1 MISNNLSFKF
11 IFYYELRVKSVR
23 NFQLVFLFVLNSS
36 NVYRL
41 LELFSYISFFFFFRY
56 PWISLRVNE
65 NYFIVLR
72 MILRNI
78 VNFLGFILICTYSN
92 SKRKK
97 KNEKLKS
104 NSIIHRFADIFIWIY
119 WCISYCFSS
128 NDNLI
133 LSIAFAVIRIIG
145 NRKIGGIQLRNFHE
159 ISIWQVQIRKFCTRG
174 ITFDIFFRFLFK
186 ISESSK

>member
-97 KNEKLKS
+97 KKMKNS
-104 NSIIHRFADIFIWIY
+104 NPIVLFIDSPIY
-119 WCISYCFSS
+119 LFEFIDVFR
-128 NDNLI
+128 
-133 LSIAFAVIRIIG
+133 IAFRAM
-145 NRKIGGIQLRNFHE
+145 
-159 ISIWQVQIRKFCTRG
+159 
-174 ITFDIFFRFLFK
+174 IT
-186 ISESSK
+186 